1 MRHAFLGEV
10 IAAAFSVVP
19 HGWAA
24 CDGGLLN
31 ITDYPDL
38 YQLLS
43 TTYGGDG
50 VTTFALPNLKGRV
63 IVDGDSPTLPPGMSG
78 GAATHALTTAEMPA
92 HSHNVNTNNVSGAL
106 SNPSGLFL
114 AASSDS
120 SSVALY
126 RPTSD
131 GSTLNV
137 ATISTVGNGD
147 PHENMQPYLVMNYF
161 ICISGGCYPV
171 R

>member
-19 HGWAA
+19 HGWAV
-24 CDGGLLN
+24 CDGTLLN
-31 ITDYPDL
+31 IADYPDL

-50 VTTFALPNLKGRV
+50 VTTFALPDLKGRV
-63 IVDGDSPTLPPGMSG
+63 IVDSNAPTLPPGTSG
-78 GAATHALTTAEMPA
+78 GEAAHTLTVAEMPA
-92 HSHNVNTNNVSGAL
+92 HSHDVGTTNVGGAIAT
-106 SNPSGLFL
+106 PGGMFL
-114 AASSDS
+114 AASNDASA
-120 SSVALY
+120 VAMY

-131 GSTLNV
+131 GSTLNS
-137 ATISTVGNGD
+137 ATIATVGSGD

-161 ICISGGCYPV
+161 ICINGGCYPV